1 MIYVSQLIWVSYK
14 GVVKV
19 LSVAVVTS
27 RPMGEG
33 FASELCQENSMGR
46 GAWQVTVYG
55 VENSR
60 T

>member
-33 FASELCQENSMGR
+33 FASELMWLLAAFGSLWT
-46 GAWQVTVYG
+46 AA
-55 VENSR
+55 
-60 T
+60 